1 MGTTFEEKVCT
12 CALNRL
18 FGFEPKIAHGL
29 VGLTGSAWGAFNM
42 SREEK
47 AELLGPFSKVAPLLN
62 EEEVRS
68 SEEELMRLEDEGCTF
83 LTMSDEGYPDLL
95 KECEDAPVGL
105 YFKGCRP
112 PAEVFNRVAQIAVV
126 GTRDISLY
134 GKEWCRKIVEAMSHA
149 TNKPLIASGFA
160 YGTDIIAHLA
170 ALEAGLPTVAVLPTG
185 IDSVYPTRHYKYA
198 RTLESTPGC
207 ALVTDY
213 PPGTEPKPI
222 NFIRRNRI
230 IAGICSGTILIESK
244 AKGGGMITARLAS
257 SYDRDLLVLPGRAD
271 DTRSQGCNIL
281 LREKLAEPIT
291 DTIHFLDM
299 LGLGS
304 PSRRRKQCL
313 EDEVSSAFQGMLDE
327 EEGQELMSVLSCIRK
342 QRGITLDGICACTC
356 LPYPA
361 VSRYTGMLESEGIV
375 SIDLLQRCTINL
387 KNV

>member
-1 MGTTFEEKVCT
+1 METTFEEKICT

-29 VGLTGSAWGAFNM
+29 IGLAGSAWGAFNL
-42 SREEK
+42 SQAEK
-47 AELLGPFSKVAPLLN
+47 LDLLGPYSRVAPLLN
-62 EEEVRS
+62 DSEVRIS
-68 SEEELMRLEDEGCTF
+68 EDELTKLADQGSTF
-83 LTMSDEGYPDLL
+83 VTISEDGYPDLL

-105 YFKGCRP
+105 YYKGCSP
-112 PAEVFNRVAQIAVV
+112 PHEVFNRIPQIAVV

-134 GKEWCRKIVEAMSHA
+134 GKEWCRKVVEAMA
-149 TNKPLIASGFA
+149 LAKNKPMIVSGFA

-185 IDSVYPTRHYKYA
+185 IDTVYPSRHFKYA
-198 RTLESTPGC
+198 GALASTAGC

-213 PPGTEPKPI
+213 PPGTEPKAI

-230 IAGICSGTILIESK
+230 IAGVCSGTILIESK
-244 AKGGGMITARLAS
+244 IKGGGMITARLAA
-257 SYDRDLLVLPGRAD
+257 SYDRDLLALPGRAD
-271 DTRSQGCNIL
+271 DVRSQGCNTL

-291 DTIHFLDM
+291 DTIHFLDV

-304 PSRRRKQCL
+304 PSRRRKQSL
-313 EDEVSSAFQGMLDE
+313 AEEVEAAFSGMLSE
-327 EEGQELMSVLSCIRK
+327 GEGQEMLSVLECIRR

-361 VSRYTGMLESEGIV
+361 AARYAGMLESEGIV
-375 SIDLLQRCTINL
+375 AIDLLQRCTINL